1 MTSTKSAN
9 REPLLERSGG
19 EEIQLP
25 KRGPETTLK
34 LAADVH
40 AELREAARAR
50 VLSGGGYDS
59 ETHQQLKRELRRA
72 A

>member
-9 REPLLERSGG
+9 REPLPDRSGG

-25 KRGPETTLK
+25 KRGPETTLE
-34 LAADVH
+34 LAAAVH
-40 AELREAARAR
+40 ADLRAAARAR

-59 ETHQQLKRELRRA
+59 VTHQKLKGELCRA